1 MFIITDKRYTTL
13 GNQIFEFMSGLY
25 PNLTTTDIEVIPTD
39 LTEDNVFGWTL
50 ENNDQNEIEIHNE
63 LSQKDFITTLI
74 HELIHVYQ
82 NVRGLRDDTE
92 RETEAYNAEQKVQR
106 MFKAFKREGEWFAF
120 NPVHL
125 VNEVIPQ
132 IENFVKELDVKDEP
146 LPITKVANALMTKE
160 QYMKVKTRQV
170 VLKAKKT
177 LTIEQELE
185 LVVCENA
192 LARERNLE
200 RIISKEKMLAKKR

>member
-1 MFIITDKRYTTL
+1 MIGFTKDANQRVKGLQVGSDKKL
-13 GNQIFEFMSGLY
+13 S
-25 PNLTTTDIEVIPTD
+25 
-39 LTEDNVFGWTL
+39 VFKTFL
-50 ENNDQNEIEIHNE
+50 VAHNR
-63 LSQKDFITTLI
+63 LD
-74 HELIHVYQ
+74 
-82 NVRGLRDDTE
+82 
-92 RETEAYNAEQKVQR
+92 AYNVEQKVQR

-132 IENFVKELDVKDEP
+132 IENFVKELAVKDEP

>member
-1 MFIITDKRYTTL
+1 MNNSIFTPSTPHYVYIINQKDLQNNKLICKIGYTKDANQRIKGLQTGSDKKL
-13 GNQIFEFMSGLY
+13 
-25 PNLTTTDIEVIPTD
+25 
-39 LTEDNVFGWTL
+39 NVFQTFL
-50 ENNDQNEIEIHNE
+50 VAHNRYDANRIERQI
-63 LSQKDFITTLI
+63 QKMF
-74 HELIHVYQ
+74 
-82 NVRGLRDDTE
+82 TE
-92 RETEAYNAEQKVQR
+92 
-106 MFKAFKREGEWFAF
+106 FKREGEWFAF

-200 RIISKEKMLAKKR
+200 RIISKEKMLAKVK

>member
-1 MFIITDKRYTTL
+1 
-13 GNQIFEFMSGLY
+13 
-25 PNLTTTDIEVIPTD
+25 
-39 LTEDNVFGWTL
+39 
-50 ENNDQNEIEIHNE
+50 
-63 LSQKDFITTLI
+63 
-74 HELIHVYQ
+74 
-82 NVRGLRDDTE
+82 
-92 RETEAYNAEQKVQR
+92 
-106 MFKAFKREGEWFAF
+106 
-120 NPVHL
+120 
-125 VNEVIPQ
+125 
-132 IENFVKELDVKDEP
+132 
-146 LPITKVANALMTKE
+146 MTKE

>member
-1 MFIITDKRYTTL
+1 MSRFAPSTPHYVYIINQPLQNNKFVCKIGFTKDANQRVKGLQVGSDKKLSVFKTFKVGYNRTD
-13 GNQIFEFMSGLY
+13 
-25 PNLTTTDIEVIPTD
+25 
-39 LTEDNVFGWTL
+39 
-50 ENNDQNEIEIHNE
+50 
-63 LSQKDFITTLI
+63 
-74 HELIHVYQ
+74 
-82 NVRGLRDDTE
+82 
-92 RETEAYNAEQKVQR
+92 AYNAEQKVQK

-200 RIISKEKMLAKKR
+200 RIISCLLYTSPSPRDRQKCRMPSSA

>member
-1 MFIITDKRYTTL
+1 M
-13 GNQIFEFMSGLY
+13 
-25 PNLTTTDIEVIPTD
+25 
-39 LTEDNVFGWTL
+39 
-50 ENNDQNEIEIHNE
+50 
-63 LSQKDFITTLI
+63 
-74 HELIHVYQ
+74 
-82 NVRGLRDDTE
+82 
-92 RETEAYNAEQKVQR
+92 
-106 MFKAFKREGEWFAF
+106 
-120 NPVHL
+120 

-132 IENFVKELDVKDEP
+132 IENFVKELDVKDETP
-146 LPITKVANALMTKE
+146 TNHKGANALMTKE

-200 RIISKEKMLAKKR
+200 KIISKENINEKITNC

>member
-1 MFIITDKRYTTL
+1 MSRFAPSTPHYVYII
-13 GNQIFEFMSGLY
+13 NQPLQNNKFVCKIGFTKDANQRVKGLQVGSEKK
-25 PNLTTTDIEVIPTD
+25 LS
-39 LTEDNVFGWTL
+39 VFQTFKVGY
-50 ENNDQNEIEIHNE
+50 N
-63 LSQKDFITTLI
+63 
-74 HELIHVYQ
+74 
-82 NVRGLRDDTE
+82 R
-92 RETEAYNAEQKVQR
+92 TEAYNAEQKVQK

-146 LPITKVANALMTKE
+146 LPITQVANALMTKD

-192 LARERNLE
+192 LAKERNLE
-200 RIISKEKMLAKKR
+200 RIISKEKMLAKRR

>member
-1 MFIITDKRYTTL
+1 MSRFSPSTPHYVYIINQPLQNNKFVCKIGFTKNANQRLKGLQVGSDKKL
-13 GNQIFEFMSGLY
+13 S
-25 PNLTTTDIEVIPTD
+25 
-39 LTEDNVFGWTL
+39 VFQTFKVGY
-50 ENNDQNEIEIHNE
+50 N
-63 LSQKDFITTLI
+63 
-74 HELIHVYQ
+74 
-82 NVRGLRDDTE
+82 R
-92 RETEAYNAEQKVQR
+92 TEAYHAEQKVQK

-132 IENFVKELDVKDEP
+132 IENFVKELDVKDQP
-146 LPITKVANALMTKE
+146 LPITQVANALMTKD

-192 LARERNLE
+192 LAKERNLE